1 MRRYKLVDY
10 ILSKVF
16 LKNLGYYIG
25 GVIVLFFL
33 IFLMIRI
40 YTDHGDALSVPD
52 FKGMTLKSVEKLV
65 KEKKLNF
72 EVFDSVYSSDFYPGT
87 VVEQHPA
94 AGFRVKK
101 YHTVYLTMNAV
112 GKEKTIVPEL
122 VGHTLRQARAMMLT
136 YGLKV
141 GRLSYVYD
149 IAKNVVLE
157 QHYGGHTINKGD
169 TIVKGSFID
178 LTLGKGLGDD
188 KTMVPQLINMTKEE
202 AKIKA
207 ADYYFSLGAIN
218 MDGSV
223 TTKAD
228 SLNAR
233 VFMQRPE
240 HNKSNLVPLGSSID
254 IWLTIDS
261 TKISVADTLKPIT
274 DDPDEIP

>member
-40 YTDHGDALSVPD
+40 YTDHGDAFSVPD
-52 FKGMTLKSVEKLV
+52 FKGMTLKSVEKLA
-65 KEKKLNF
+65 KEKNLNF
-72 EVFDSVYSSDFYPGT
+72 EVFDSVYSSDYYPGT
-87 VVEQHPA
+87 VVEQHPV
-94 AGFRVKK
+94 AGFKVKK
-101 YHTVYLTMNAV
+101 YHTVYLTMNAI
-112 GKEKTIVPEL
+112 GKEKTVMPGL
-122 VGHTLRQARAMMLT
+122 VGHTLRQARAMMIT

-141 GRLSYVYD
+141 GKLSYVYD

-157 QHYGGHTINKGD
+157 QNYSGHTINKGD
-169 TIVKGSFID
+169 TIIKGSFID

-188 KTMVPQLINMTKEE
+188 RTMVPQLIDMTKEE

-207 ADYYFSLGAIN
+207 ADYYFSLGAVN
-218 MDGSV
+218 MDGTV
-223 TTKAD
+223 KTKND
-228 SLNAR
+228 SSNAR

-240 HNKSNLVPLGSSID
+240 HNKNILVPLGSSID

-261 TKISVADTLKPIT
+261 TKMPLADTLKPET